1 MKKRTV
7 IKQLAVLFL
16 ILATVFTY
24 MPGLSMT
31 AYAQEDAAGGT
42 EPEKKAMSITSERQQ
57 R

>member
-16 ILATVFTY
+16 ILATVFTL
-24 MPGLSMT
+24 PGLSMT

-42 EPEKKAMSITSERQQ
+42 EPEKTAMSIRSEMQQ
-57 R
+57 S